1 MVYATFYVLR
11 KAEKNP
17 KQKML
22 HKIKLLWRPE
32 LGTYS
37 GSESFAGIQAEKQRF
52 CPQKIMEKYRKTC
65 CINKLAMNCLSGI
78 TRRFNSRLMNLKKR

>member
-1 MVYATFYVLR
+1 MEEVDGVCDFYVLR

-32 LGTYS
+32 LAHIQKVNH
-37 GSESFAGIQAEKQRF
+37 FFFFLLFFFVAGIQAEKQRF
-52 CPQKIMEKYRKTC
+52 CPQKNHGKSTGRP
-65 CINKLAMNCLSGI
+65 AA
-78 TRRFNSRLMNLKKR
+78 